1 MNNKKIFWK
10 DWKLDVVR
18 FAIAIVVIMTILFVL
33 FQFVQQLN
41 EKTAIGYFVFLSGT
55 FLLFIIVAI
64 SLFDA
69 KINGIV
75 VNEKGIRIAKTGFV
89 GRHKLVEWDAISKIK
104 IFPTEVAHSVKC
116 YDDSGNVYHNVLFD
130 KEAFLEKIRALK
142 KEFLVVEF

>member
-1 MNNKKIFWK
+1 MKTQKTWK
-10 DWKLDVVR
+10 DWKLDLLR
-18 FAIAIVVIMTILFVL
+18 FSLAIIVVITILFVL

-41 EKTAIGYFVFLSGT
+41 QKTAIGYFVFLSGT

-64 SLFDA
+64 TLFDA

-116 YDDSGNVYHNVLFD
+116 YDNNGNVYHNVLFD
-130 KEAFLEKIRALK
+130 KEAFLEKIKALK